1 MHRLSGEVVKDRILE
16 LMQNPKYK
24 RMTVSEI
31 ADALG
36 CNDSTSFREVAKA
49 VVGLEEDLYIYRDK
63 QDRYDLIER
72 FGYKPGV
79 IQITKRGFGFVT
91 LLHEDTDDIYIPKNA
106 LNGAMNQDT
115 VLVVVHKNSSGS
127 SPEGE
132 VYKVVKRG
140 SHFVIGTYFEHNNVG
155 YLKTDDQ
162 HFHAQV
168 VINKNNN
175 KGAMPNH
182 VVKVE
187 IIKYIS
193 DNLVEGKVVEI
204 LGHKNDPGID
214 ILAVAHKHNLRT
226 TFPEEVLNHA
236 ALISDEVTDADLVG
250 RRDLRD
256 EIIVTIDGED
266 AKDLDDAVTVKKL
279 ENGNYL
285 LGVHIAD
292 VSYYVKENDPIDRE
306 AYKRGT
312 SVYLVDRV
320 IPMIPHRLSNGIC
333 SLNPHV
339 DRLVISC
346 EMEINNDGDVIKYE
360 IFPAVINSKAR
371 MTYTNVNK
379 ILVHH
384 DEEVKKEY
392 ADLVPLFE
400 TMAEL
405 FHILNKKR
413 KKRGAINFDSP
424 EAKII
429 VDENGKPLDVQL
441 RTRDIAEMIIEEFM
455 LCANETIAEHFHW
468 LNYPFLYRVH
478 EDPDPDKIK
487 RFFRLCEALGYKIK
501 GKENVVHPKAFQ
513 ELLELVENT
522 KEEAVINTMLI
533 RSMAKA
539 RYSEQSLGHYGLATE
554 FYTHFTSPIRR
565 YPDTIVHR
573 LIREFIFESKCD
585 EENFAKY
592 SILLRDIA
600 EQTSRCERAAEDCER
615 EVEAMKKAEYM
626 EEHIGEEF
634 DGIISSVT
642 NWGLYVELPNTI
654 EGLVHVLDMTDDYY
668 NFDERTMSLIG
679 ERTKKIFRLGDEV
692 RVRVI
697 GASKETRE
705 IDFEIVGIKSRKRK
719 KTVVEIDEKNNKGK
733 KKPRSVK
740 GKKVTKK

>member
-1 MHRLSGEVVKDRILE
+1 
-16 LMQNPKYK
+16 MQNPNYK

-31 ADALG
+31 AEVLG
-36 CNDSTSFREVAKA
+36 YNDSASFKELAKTI
-49 VVGLEEDLYIYRDK
+49 VSLEEEYYIYRDK

-72 FGYKPGV
+72 FGFKPGV
-79 IQITKRGFGFVT
+79 IQITKKGFGFVT
-91 LLHEDTDDIYIPKNA
+91 LLHEDTDDIYIPKND

-115 VLVVVHKNSSGS
+115 VLVVIHKGTSGA

-132 VYKVVKRG
+132 IYKVVKRG
-140 SHFVIGTYFEHNNVG
+140 SHHLIGIYYEHNNVG

-168 VINKNNN
+168 MINKNNAR
-175 KGAMPNH
+175 GAMPNH

-187 IIKYIS
+187 IIKYLS
-193 DNLVEGKVVEI
+193 DNLVEGKVSEI

-214 ILAVAHKHNLRT
+214 ILAVAHKYNLRT
-226 TFPEEVLNHA
+226 TFPEEVMNHA
-236 ALISDEVTDADLVG
+236 AMINDVVTDADLVG
-250 RRDLRD
+250 RRDLRN

-266 AKDLDDAVTVKKL
+266 AKDLDDAVTVRKL
-279 ENGNYL
+279 DNGNYL

-292 VSYYVKENDPIDRE
+292 VSYYVKENDPIDIE
-306 AYKRGT
+306 AFKRGT

-346 EMEINNDGDVIKYE
+346 EMEINTDGEVVKYE

-379 ILVHH
+379 ILVDN
-384 DEEVKKEY
+384 DEDVKKEY
-392 ADLVPLFE
+392 EELVPLFQV
-400 TMAEL
+400 MAEL
-405 FHILNKKR
+405 FHILNNKR

-429 VDENGKPLDVQL
+429 VDEKGKPLEVQL
-441 RTRDIAEMIIEEFM
+441 RTRDIAEQIIEEFM
-455 LCANETIAEHFHW
+455 LCANETVAEHFHW

-478 EDPDPDKIK
+478 EDPNPDKIK

-513 ELLELVENT
+513 ELLELVANT

-554 FYTHFTSPIRR
+554 YYTHFTSPIRR

-573 LIREFIFESKCD
+573 LIREFLFESKCD

-592 SILLRDIA
+592 AGLLRDIA
-600 EQTSRCERAAEDCER
+600 EQTSRCERIAEDCER

-626 EEHIGEEF
+626 EEHINEEF

-642 NWGLYVELPNTI
+642 NWGLYVELPNSI

-679 ERTKKIFRLGDEV
+679 ERTKRIYRLGDEV

-705 IDFEIVGIKSRKRK
+705 IDFEIVGIKGRKRK
-719 KTVVEIDEKNNKGK
+719 KTVVEIDDKPQNGK
-733 KKPRSVK
+733 RKHKSKK
-740 GKKVTKK
+740 GKKVNKK